1 MNGHSE
7 KLMNHNMLHEG
18 LEHDLGIEIVSAE
31 KDLVTA
37 RVEAQTRHL
46 NGDGVVHGGMIMA
59 FADVA
64 ASQGAVLNLPAG
76 ARTTTIE
83 SKTNFIRAAQPGF
96 LTCDATPLHLG
107 RSTMLWQSIVRD
119 ADRNTL
125 AIVTQTQMV
134 LSQPFAVAVSS
145 TEPHEPV
152 REVPDEAKK
161 TWGVVEGSNPRSTA
175 DRRKAQIIKAA
186 LKVISKKG
194 FANSA
199 IREIA
204 QEAGMPVPTMYQY
217 LKSKDDILA
226 MMFDSYLGAVE
237 ESLRHSTAGAQ
248 KAADKLRMAIAANIT
263 EFDRFQAHIR
273 VMNRETASLRPELRK
288 RIKNHMLSYIDIFA
302 KIIEEGI
309 RLGEFRPIDARLFAN
324 FVAMLCEVWPLR
336 NWSVGAYGPEGVQAG
351 IVDLVLHSLALPEK
365 AT

>member
-1 MNGHSE
+1 MANG
-7 KLMNHNMLHEG
+7 LLQEG
-18 LEHDLGIEIVSAE
+18 LEEDLGIEIVSAE

-37 RVEAQTRHL
+37 RVEARMRHL
-46 NGDGVVHGGMIMA
+46 NRDGLVHGGMIMA

-76 ARTTTIE
+76 AQTTTIE
-83 SKTNFIRAAQPGF
+83 SKTNFVRAAQPGY

-119 ADRNTL
+119 ADERTL

-134 LSQPFAVAVSS
+134 LSHPSAMSVAAGDSDVAKQQAA
-145 TEPHEPV
+145 E
-152 REVPDEAKK
+152 EAEG
-161 TWGVVEGSNPRSTA
+161 TSDGAEGSNLRSTA

-226 MMFDSYLGAVE
+226 MMFDSYLATVE
-237 ESLRHSTAGAQ
+237 ASLRHSTVGAHT
-248 KAADKLRMAIAANIT
+248 AAEKLRMAIAANIK

-288 RIKNHMLSYIDIFA
+288 RIKNHMLSYIEIFA

-309 RLGEFRPIDARLFAN
+309 GAGEFRPIDARLFAN
-324 FVAMLCEVWPLR
+324 FVAMLCDVWPLR
-336 NWSVGAYGPEGVQAG
+336 NWSVGRYGPEGVQAG
-351 IVDLVLHSLALPEK
+351 IVDLVLHSLALPTK
-365 AT
+365 AGR